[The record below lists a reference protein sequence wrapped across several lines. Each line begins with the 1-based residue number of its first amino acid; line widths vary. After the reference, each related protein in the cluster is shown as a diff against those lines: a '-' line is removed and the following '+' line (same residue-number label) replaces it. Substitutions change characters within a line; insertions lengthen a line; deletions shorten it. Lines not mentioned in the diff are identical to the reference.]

1 MSMIIVVIMMNNACI
16 NEPVQPISF
25 VGEAQGTYY
34 LVTYYDS
41 RSRDLQ
47 PKVDS
52 LLKAFDMSVSLWEPE
67 SILSRINRG
76 DTTASPDDIFKHNFN
91 ISKQIAKE
99 TDGAFDF
106 TIGPLVKAWGF
117 GPLDRSE
124 ITPQL
129 IDSLSLLVDY
139 RKVNLV
145 NDKVI
150 KEDPRISFDFNAV
163 AQGHSVD
170 LIAEMLINLNITN
183 FIVDVGGEV
192 YASGLKPDGSNWLV
206 GIEEPAGSMHDERVI
221 SKIIKVKDRA
231 IATSG
236 NYRKYYEK
244 DGMRL
249 SHTIDPKTGYPVDH
263 SLLSVTVMAE
273 DAALAD
279 AYATAFMVM
288 GNLKAIEFMESR
300 ADLEGYLI
308 WSGEDGNFET
318 YTTDGIKKLFVD

>member
-1 MSMIIVVIMMNNACI
+1 MLMIIVVIMMNNACI